1 MKILVDAVV
10 VGGGVSGLIAARELA
25 SAGLSVELIEASDKC
40 GGSIQG
46 HTLGGIR
53 IDIGAE
59 AYSILR
65 PEVSQLVTELG
76 LSDYVVTPFT
86 QGAHVILGD
95 HGEQTLPIPKNS
107 LLGIP
112 SDLMAPDVLRII
124 GLEVAMQAQARDALP
139 VVDLPATLGE
149 LVQDRMGMD
158 LLERLVDP
166 IVAGVHAI
174 SAIRVEVD
182 AVAPRL
188 RELTAKLGS
197 LSAAVG
203 TISGNRGPSG
213 NAIQGLRG
221 GMGMLIEALVCDLRA
236 KGVSITLNTSVDR
249 VLATPSGWTVSTK
262 EFELPTRNVVLAI
275 PTRESARALKGD
287 LALSNALSML
297 QSSAVRVTALMVD
310 DQDFNSAPLG
320 SGALVS
326 SHVSGIK
333 AKALTHVNAK
343 WEWLSQL
350 LPPNRHIFRL
360 SYGRNGLLTRDQDEH
375 TIIDD
380 ALHDLAAIYH
390 LPIPNIKLVDSATCY
405 WENSMTQA
413 LVGSRDLL
421 DQLGKLLQTRRG
433 LGLLGPGISGNGL
446 AGVIFNAKVCAKSL
460 VESGHA

>member
-1 MKILVDAVV
+1 MKTFVDAVV

-65 PEVSQLVTELG
+65 PEVTQLVTELG

-86 QGAHVILGD
+86 QGAHLILGE

-149 LVQDRMGMD
+149 LVEQRMGTD

-221 GMGMLIEALVCDLRA
+221 GMGMLIEALVSDLRT
-236 KGVSITLNTSVDR
+236 KGVSITLSTIVDR

-275 PTRESARALKGD
+275 PTLHSARALNGD
-287 LALSNALSML
+287 LAISNALSML

-310 DQDFNSAPLG
+310 DERFNSAPLG
-320 SGALVS
+320 SGALVG

-333 AKALTHVNAK
+333 AKALTHANAK

-360 SYGRNGLLTRDQDEH
+360 SYGRNGLLTRDQDEQ

-390 LPIPNIKLVDSATCY
+390 LPVANIKLVDSATCY

-460 VESGHA
+460 VESGNA

>member
-1 MKILVDAVV
+1 MKTFVDAVV

-25 SAGLSVELIEASDKC
+25 SAGLSVELIEASGKC

-86 QGAHVILGD
+86 QGAHLILGEY
-95 HGEQTLPIPKNS
+95 GEQTLPIPKNS

-124 GLEVAMQAQARDALP
+124 GLEIAMQAQARDALP

-149 LVQDRMGMD
+149 LVEQRMGMD

-221 GMGMLIEALVCDLRA
+221 GMGKLIEALVSDLRA
-236 KGVSITLNTSVDR
+236 KGVSITLSTSVDR

-275 PTRESARALKGD
+275 PTLHSARALNGD
-287 LALSNALSML
+287 LAISNALSML

-310 DQDFNSAPLG
+310 DERFNSAPLG
-320 SGALVS
+320 SGALVG

-333 AKALTHVNAK
+333 AKALTHANAK

-350 LPPNRHIFRL
+350 LAPNRHIFRL
-360 SYGRNGLLTRDQDEH
+360 SYGRNGLLTRDQDEQ
-375 TIIDD
+375 TIIND

-390 LPIPNIKLVDSATCY
+390 LPEENIKLVDSATCY

-460 VESGHA
+460 VESGNA

>member
-1 MKILVDAVV
+1 VKTFVDAVV

-46 HTLGGIR
+46 HTLGGIK

-76 LSDYVVTPFT
+76 LSKNIVTPLT
-86 QGAHVILGD
+86 QGAHLILGE

-124 GLEVAMQAQARDALP
+124 GRKVATQAQARDKLP
-139 VVDLPATLGE
+139 VGKLPATLGE
-149 LVQDRMGMD
+149 LVQERMGTD

-197 LSAAVG
+197 LSAAIG

-221 GMGMLIEALVCDLRA
+221 GMGTLIEALVSDLRA
-236 KGVSITLNTSVDR
+236 KGVSITMSTSVDQ

-275 PTRESARALKGD
+275 PTWTSSRALEGD
-287 LALSNALSML
+287 PALSNALSLL

-310 DQDFNSAPLG
+310 DERFNSAPLG

-326 SHVSGIK
+326 SQVSGIK

-343 WEWLSQL
+343 WEWISQL

-360 SYGRNGLLTRDQDEH
+360 SYGRNGLLTRDQDKH

-390 LPIPNIKLVDSATCY
+390 LPVASIKLVDSATCY

-421 DQLGKLLQTRRG
+421 DQLDKLLETRRG

-460 VESGHA
+460 VESGNA

>member
-1 MKILVDAVV
+1 V
-10 VGGGVSGLIAARELA
+10 
-25 SAGLSVELIEASDKC
+25 
-40 GGSIQG
+40 
-46 HTLGGIR
+46 
-53 IDIGAE
+53 
-59 AYSILR
+59 
-65 PEVSQLVTELG
+65 
-76 LSDYVVTPFT
+76 
-86 QGAHVILGD
+86 
-95 HGEQTLPIPKNS
+95 N
-107 LLGIP
+107 
-112 SDLMAPDVLRII
+112 
-124 GLEVAMQAQARDALP
+124 
-139 VVDLPATLGE
+139 LPATLGE
-149 LVQDRMGMD
+149 LVQERMGAD

-221 GMGMLIEALVCDLRA
+221 GMGTLIEALVSDLRT
-236 KGVSITLNTSVDR
+236 KGVSITLNTKVDR

-275 PTRESARALKGD
+275 PTQASARALSGD
-287 LALSNALSML
+287 FTLSNALSLL

-310 DQDFNSAPLG
+310 DERFNSAPLG

-326 SHVSGIK
+326 SKVSGIK

-343 WEWLSQL
+343 WEWISQL

-390 LPIPNIKLVDSATCY
+390 LPEANITLVDSATCY

-421 DQLGKLLQTRRG
+421 NQLDKLLETRRG

-460 VESGHA
+460 VESGNA